1 LSVAC
6 RLLGLSGLLGFLA
19 AGFTPLPNVAY
30 RALASEAGPSG
41 HADAI
46 VVLAAAVSRHGQL
59 NDPSLRRAV
68 EGIRR
73 ARAGEAPLLVLLG
86 PRPRGAA
93 EAEGGVRARLAAELG
108 VPAAAVLVETRGLT
122 TRGEAARCAE
132 RLLPRGARRI
142 LLVTSPLH
150 LPRARASFESAGF
163 EVLAAP
169 ALDGSGTA
177 DTPESRLA
185 LAGRV
190 AREALAR
197 LLYRLAG
204 WA

>member
-1 LSVAC
+1 MSGAC
-6 RLLGLSGLLGFLA
+6 RLAGMLGLLGFLT
-19 AGFTPLPNVAY
+19 GSFTPLPNIGY
-30 RALASEAGPSG
+30 RALASQPSPPGP
-41 HADAI
+41 ADAI
-46 VVLAAAVSRHGQL
+46 VVLAAAVSRDGQL

-86 PRPRGAA
+86 PRPRGGTEE
-93 EAEGGVRARLAAELG
+93 EARVRARLAGELG
-108 VPAAAVLVETRGLT
+108 IPDDSVLTDARGLT

-142 LLVTSPLH
+142 RLVTSSLH
-150 LPRARASFESAGF
+150 LPRARASFEGAGF

-169 ALDGSGTA
+169 ALDGTGTA
-177 DTPESRLA
+177 ETPETRLA
-185 LAGRV
+185 LARRV
-190 AREALAR
+190 ATELLAR
-197 LLYRLAG
+197 LLYHLAG